1 MHTQRL
7 NNDLISIEPL
17 TIEHSETLYH
27 LIDES
32 RSELKN
38 LIWSQNATLN
48 STKKFIADK
57 NQSQDN
63 IFGVF
68 YEDILI
74 GVLELRK
81 KEKFSELGY
90 WLGTKYRGYGLMKT
104 AVKNLV
110 DEKIINGSIIAHI
123 RANNKASYNI
133 LKYAG
138 LHYDHSELWEN
149 EQWLHLK
156 RNKE

>member
-1 MHTQRL
+1 MHTQKL

-17 TIEHSETLYH
+17 TIEHGETLYH

-32 RSELKN
+32 RLQLKN

-57 NQSQDN
+57 NQSQDK

-68 YEDILI
+68 YKEILI

-81 KEKFSELGY
+81 KENFSELGY
-90 WLGTKYRGYGLMKT
+90 WLGTKYRGHGLMKI

-110 DEKIINGSIIAHI
+110 DEEIMNGSIIAHI
-123 RANNKASYNI
+123 RETNKASYKI
-133 LKYAG
+133 LHYAG
-138 LHYDHSELWEN
+138 LHYDHSELWQN
-149 EQWLHLK
+149 EEWLHLK
-156 RNKE
+156 RSK